1 MEDLIGRLGGKM
13 LCGTGKRHRKMKVD
27 YKSLPRLYYPGVWI
41 CVWEATISYLVG
53 QVDWG
58 IR

>member
-1 MEDLIGRLGGKM
+1 M

-27 YKSLPRLYYPGVWI
+27 YKSLPQLYYPGVWI

-53 QVDWG
+53 
-58 IR
+58 